1 MVTTQD
7 GEFAAKIKTYA
18 LHGMSKDAWRRFS
31 DEGYQH
37 YQATLP
43 GFKYNMM
50 DLQAAIGIHQL
61 ERVGAGLK
69 RRNEIW
75 QSYNQA
81 FSDLP
86 VGLPASD
93 EPETVHSARLT
104 RWLVTW
110 RNLSICPMHREVSRS
125 GRAP

>member
-93 EPETVHSARLT
+93 EPETVHARD
-104 RWLVTW
+104 
-110 RNLSICPMHREVSRS
+110 
-125 GRAP
+125 